1 MTMTTEMRGG
11 LVQEDKDIFD
21 ELDDVG
27 LMAWRTQLGGDFQL
41 RWMYG
46 NLMAFYRNTCG
57 GFFENLFFFIPQIFG
72 EAFLKEPF

>member
-1 MTMTTEMRGG
+1 MTTGS
-11 LVQEDKDIFD
+11 VQEDKDIFD

-41 RWMYG
+41 KWMYG

-57 GFFENLFFFIPQIFG
+57 GFFENRFFFSYPRSLG
-72 EAFLKEPF
+72 KLS